1 MNSHNLI
8 LASASK
14 VRAQMLSNA
23 GLSFSV
29 EVSSV
34 DEDTI
39 KNAAGD
45 KSVEHIAEELAITK
59 AQKVSAN
66 RSDALVIGAD
76 QILEC
81 EGKLFDK
88 PEERASGFTHLQSLS
103 GKLHR
108 LITAAVVVQDGQV
121 LWQATDDVRLTMR
134 DLSDDFIEQYLD
146 QAGEDVLASVGAYR
160 LEDIGAQLFRHVEG
174 DFFTVL
180 GLPLLPLLGFLR
192 QQGVIGS

>member
-34 DEDTI
+34 DEDAI
-39 KNAAGD
+39 KNPAGD

-66 RSDALVIGAD
+66 RSDSLVIGTDQTRGARQRVHPFAKFKRQIAPAD
-76 QILEC
+76 
-81 EGKLFDK
+81 
-88 PEERASGFTHLQSLS
+88 
-103 GKLHR
+103 HR
-108 LITAAVVVQDGQV
+108 RCRGSRWSSA
-121 LWQATDDVRLTMR
+121 M
-134 DLSDDFIEQYLD
+134 
-146 QAGEDVLASVGAYR
+146 AGNG
-160 LEDIGAQLFRHVEG
+160 
-174 DFFTVL
+174 
-180 GLPLLPLLGFLR
+180 
-192 QQGVIGS
+192 